1 VSLIP
6 AGLDWQVEPGARAGL
21 ADDGQVGARGRDH
34 AVKGSFSYEW

>member
-1 VSLIP
+1 MSLIP

-21 ADDGQVGARGRDH
+21 AYDGQVGPRAQDR